1 MSEDPYLAG
10 ELASEY
16 TLGVQSH
23 GVGVSVKHFAAN
35 NQEYDRMST
44 DTVISKRA
52 LMEIYL
58 PAFERVV
65 KKAHP
70 WTVMC
75 SYNRINGR
83 YSSDNRWLLTDV
95 LRSKWGFDGIVMT
108 VWSAINHRDEALE
121 ADLELE
127 MPSSGGIRDRQIVRA
142 VREG

>member
-52 LMEIYL
+52 LMEIE
-58 PAFERVV
+58 PVV
-65 KKAHP
+65 K
-70 WTVMC
+70 
-75 SYNRINGR
+75 
-83 YSSDNRWLLTDV
+83 
-95 LRSKWGFDGIVMT
+95 GFPRRKQGAFRRRAETRKKKDGEECPRRP
-108 VWSAINHRDEALE
+108 N
-121 ADLELE
+121 
-127 MPSSGGIRDRQIVRA
+127 
-142 VREG
+142 